1 MDGMR
6 GDPAALLLLAD
17 SRLPAGGHA
26 HSGGVEE
33 AVRLGTV
40 TDVDDL
46 ARFLRGRLATAGLVT
61 AALSAAACELAAGEP
76 DLNGG
81 PDLLGGPGAVGGP
94 GSGGEAGEQA
104 TAVAPGPHTPHARPY
119 AADVSWRTG
128 VNGGPGA
135 AAAGV
140 AAAEDVRRRLW
151 RRLDDEADAR
161 TASPAQREAART
173 QGRLLLRTARRLW
186 PSAALDTL
194 ARAIPEGPHHP
205 IALGAAAASAGCEPQ
220 QAALAAAYTSVTG
233 PATAAVRL
241 LGLDPV
247 TVHRLLAD
255 LAPALNDAAHAACA
269 SLMDTVL
276 TEPVLTDTALINGV
290 PAGGTPMDTTLTGTT
305 PAEPALSDP
314 ALSDPALGDPA
325 LGDPALG
332 DPALGDPALGDPALG
347 DPALG
352 DPALSDPAGIDTP
365 PGDAGPPP
373 GDAPGAARAEW
384 RGGWAGLPGHSA
396 PALDLLAEGHL
407 ANPMKLFVS

>member
-76 DLNGG
+76 DV
-81 PDLLGGPGAVGGP
+81 VGGAGGTAAA
-94 GSGGEAGEQA
+94 GSP
-104 TAVAPGPHTPHARPY
+104 APPVRPY
-119 AADVSWRTG
+119 AMDASWRTNG
-128 VNGGPGA
+128 NGGPGA
-135 AAAGV
+135 AAAEV
-140 AAAEDVRRRLW
+140 AAAEDLRRRLW

-186 PSAALDTL
+186 PSPALETL

-276 TEPVLTDTALINGV
+276 T
-290 PAGGTPMDTTLTGTT
+290 DTTLTDTTLADPALDDAALTDTT
-305 PAEPALSDP
+305 PAGPALSGPALSDP
-314 ALSDPALGDPA
+314 ASSDPASSG
-325 LGDPALG
+325 
-332 DPALGDPALGDPALG
+332 
-347 DPALG
+347 
-352 DPALSDPAGIDTP
+352 PAGMDTP
-365 PGDAGPPP
+365 PGSAGPPP
-373 GDAPGAARAEW
+373 GDAPGPDQTGW

>member
-1 MDGMR
+1 MDGTR

-61 AALSAAACELAAGEP
+61 AALSAAACEL
-76 DLNGG
+76 
-81 PDLLGGPGAVGGP
+81 
-94 GSGGEAGEQA
+94 
-104 TAVAPGPHTPHARPY
+104 
-119 AADVSWRTG
+119 
-128 VNGGPGA
+128 
-135 AAAGV
+135 

-276 TEPVLTDTALINGV
+276 TEP
-290 PAGGTPMDTTLTGTT
+290 
-305 PAEPALSDP
+305 
-314 ALSDPALGDPA
+314 
-325 LGDPALG
+325 
-332 DPALGDPALGDPALG
+332 
-347 DPALG
+347 
-352 DPALSDPAGIDTP
+352 DPAGAGTP
-365 PGDAGPPP
+365 PDDSDPLP
-373 GDAPGAARAEW
+373 GDAPGSARTEW